1 MKPSALIWRNHISN
15 VIGNELGFKY
25 SLSHPYIWMKTGITS
40 SVPKY
45 YAYILVY
52 ADDIL
57 IIDKDPFKHMDTLRE
72 NYTIK
77 ISSIRE
83 TKLYLGADVNKV
95 FYPAATQH
103 QFIGISRNKIRLR
116 HPHMPLN

>member
-72 NYTIK
+72 NYTVK

-83 TKLYLGADVNKV
+83 TKLYLGADVNKL
-95 FYPAATQH
+95 FYPDGSYAWAM
-103 QFIGISRNKIRLR
+103 G
-116 HPHMPLN
+116 